1 MTAQDT
7 MTVQQEAEQLIN
19 RLTAFLNDY
28 ENARLTAMIT
38 VETFIESGHL
48 RLPEDRLYWKMV
60 KKELENL
67 KSE

>member
-1 MTAQDT
+1 METQDT

-19 RLTAFLNDY
+19 RLNAFLNNY

-38 VETFIESGHL
+38 VETFIKSGHL
-48 RLPEDRLYWKMV
+48 RLPEDSLDWKMV
-60 KKELENL
+60 TKELENL

>member
-1 MTAQDT
+1 
-7 MTVQQEAEQLIN
+7 
-19 RLTAFLNDY
+19 
-28 ENARLTAMIT
+28 MIT